1 MNRIL
6 SSVAAALG
14 AALLVPA
21 LATSAQAATCSSGTF
36 CLYYNSGLGGSR
48 LTLNNSVSDL
58 AGYKFTTDG
67 AGEGQYVKNNAASAW
82 NKTLCPVTVYFRSN
96 YGGPWDS
103 FGYNQSGNLV
113 NTYNENASVE
123 FARTSCG

>member
-1 MNRIL
+1 MNRIV
-6 SSVAAALG
+6 SAVAAALG
-14 AALLVPA
+14 ATLLVP
-21 LATSAQAATCSSGTF
+21 LAASSAEAATCSSGTF

-48 LTLNNSVSDL
+48 FSLTNSARDL
-58 AGYKFTTDG
+58 AGYTFSTSG
-67 AGEGQYVKNNAASAW
+67 AGQGSAVKNNAASAW

-113 NTYNENASVE
+113 DTYNENASVE
-123 FARTSCG
+123 FSTTTC